1 MSQKESPS
9 RSVTP
14 DQQESVPVTTMV
26 TLHEWTHGTQVWHAD
41 ILRPFP
47 AAPGHTSVFGSG
59 DANLAFFDATKACVA
74 QMDLFDTAVEPIVTD
89 LPNAGVTSFK
99 FQEACR

>member
-1 MSQKESPS
+1 
-9 RSVTP
+9 
-14 DQQESVPVTTMV
+14 
-26 TLHEWTHGTQVWHAD
+26 
-41 ILRPFP
+41 
-47 AAPGHTSVFGSG
+47 VFGSG